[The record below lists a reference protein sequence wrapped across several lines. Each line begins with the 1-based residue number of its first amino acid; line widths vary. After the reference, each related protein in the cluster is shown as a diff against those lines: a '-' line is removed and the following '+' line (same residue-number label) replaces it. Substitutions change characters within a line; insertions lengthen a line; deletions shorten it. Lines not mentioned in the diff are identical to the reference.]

1 MFNLIMFNKQF
12 SNRMVQNQNPM
23 YAGARQSSQYMPM
36 YPEMNYYSQADGMF
50 DTRTMYS
57 ASTMSSNSQMVN
69 PNLKKKILDDINSL
83 LSGCIENI
91 IPKLVDECADS
102 IFAKISVELEK
113 QSKEI
118 EEIKSQITS
127 FDEMIGDKCN
137 SNKTYTPLKNIK
149 KAESNMSQI
158 NKIVRDQKQMVE
170 EFQKKE
176 ELLLNLR
183 QQIEHMR
190 DKLISEN
197 ELNERV
203 NSQIRDKNVDL
214 LDMKRFI
221 DQKVNNI
228 SNTMRNMKQS
238 ECSTRSTPGAQFDQI
253 IGLIDKITEKTERHS
268 FEVHNFKNMN
278 YKTVYSDV
286 EIKNDVPQTFRRE
299 ERKAP
304 VRKGR
309 KSSLSNVDFTF

>member
-1 MFNLIMFNKQF
+1 MLNLIMFNKQF
-12 SNRMVQNQNPM
+12 SNKMVQNQNPM
-23 YAGARQSSQYMPM
+23 YAGVRQSSQYVPM
-36 YPEMNYYSQADGMF
+36 YPEMSYYSQADGMY
-50 DTRTMYS
+50 DNRTLYS
-57 ASTMSSNSQMVN
+57 ASTISSNSQIVN

-102 IFAKISVELEK
+102 IFAKISIELDK

-118 EEIKSQITS
+118 EEIRSQIS
-127 FDEMIGDKCN
+127 NFDEMIGDKCN

-149 KAESNMSQI
+149 KSETNMSHI
-158 NKIVRDQKQMVE
+158 NKIVRDQKLMVE
-170 EFQKKE
+170 EFQRKE
-176 ELLLNLR
+176 EMLLNLR
-183 QQIEHMR
+183 LEIEHIR
-190 DKLISEN
+190 DKLLTEN

-203 NSQIRDKNVDL
+203 NSQIREKNVDL

-221 DQKVNNI
+221 DQKINNI
-228 SNTMRNMKQS
+228 SNNMRNMKQS

-268 FEVHNFKNMN
+268 FEINNFKNIN

-286 EIKNDVPQTFRRE
+286 EIKNDVPQIFRRE
-299 ERKAP
+299 DRKP
-304 VRKGR
+304 LVKKGR
-309 KSSLSNVDFTF
+309 KSNLSNVDFTF